1 MHIQYFITLMNK
13 HIQQFITSNTGMFLF
28 NYNLTCFFKT
38 ILIYDLS
45 FLVLIMCKIYGA
57 ENNFMIVGSN
67 DPHISYIRSVLRNV
81 CGEHVVCIWYEC
93 SLCQALSNS
102 INVDHPVTSDHPL
115 RARCFT
121 NTFCFMLYIAYACTN
136 GSYRCQSGECIP
148 ISQYCDEVVHCNSSD
163 DEPGRCSEYFYLCC
177 WLLK

>member
-93 SLCQALSNS
+93 SLSSTFKLHQCWPPCDLWPPAEGTMFHKHILFYAVHSLCMHERQLPVPIRGMYTHFSVLRWSGAL
-102 INVDHPVTSDHPL
+102 
-115 RARCFT
+115 
-121 NTFCFMLYIAYACTN
+121 
-136 GSYRCQSGECIP
+136 
-148 ISQYCDEVVHCNSSD
+148 
-163 DEPGRCSEYFYLCC
+163 
-177 WLLK
+177 